1 MGSRWRFTGTWRA
14 RCRCSCW
21 TCVRARSGSSPRWG
35 ATKIRPGPLTAV
47 ISPSSP
53 TGRATAS
60 CGSSIST
67 PAVSG
72 RCYSRAA
79 RGCRLGLHGFR
90 RLLLPPP
97 DRRDRMKSVSWIL
110 VIGLGVAVAAC
121 PSNPPPQNPVPNAD
135 SAAAAE
141 KARQDSEAAAQAER
155 DRQAREEADRVA
167 RQREADSLAALSRS
181 SEEVRS
187 TLAAMIHFDLDKS
200 NIRSDDMG
208 ALDQKVAILQAN
220 PALRIR
226 IAGHCDERGSDE
238 YNLALGNRRAQ
249 AAKQYLVSHGI
260 DASRIETQSWGEEKP
275 LVDGHDESAWSQN
288 RRDEFEIISGGDN
301 LRRPS

>member
-1 MGSRWRFTGTWRA
+1 MGNRWRFTGTCRA

-21 TCVRARSGSSPRWG
+21 TCVRARSGISLQWG
-35 ATKIRPGPLTAV
+35 ATKIRPGPPTAV
-47 ISPSSP
+47 ISPSFP

-72 RCYSRAA
+72 RYCSRAA
-79 RGCRLGLHGFR
+79 RGCRRGLHGFR

-97 DRRDRMKSVSWIL
+97 DRRDRMKSVSLLL

-121 PSNPPPQNPVPNAD
+121 PKNPPPQTAPLMNAD

-141 KARQDSEAAAQAER
+141 RARQDSIDAANRAQQEEAER
-155 DRQAREEADRVA
+155 VRQ
-167 RQREADSLAALSRS
+167 QRERDSLAALGRS
-181 SEEVRS
+181 AEEVRNS
-187 TLAAMIHFDLDKS
+187 LASMIHFDLDKS

-208 ALDQKVAILQAN
+208 SLDQKVAILQAN
-220 PALRIR
+220 PDLRIR
-226 IAGHCDERGSDE
+226 VGGHCDERGSDE

-249 AAKQYLVSHGI
+249 SAKQYLVSHGI

-275 LVDGHDESAWSQN
+275 LVDGHDENAWSQN
-288 RRDEFEIISGGDN
+288 RRDEFEPISGGDN
-301 LRRPS
+301 LRHP